1 MDEPEEKI
9 TVSRGELAAFLLQ
22 SVLLAAAMAFSAAIV
37 LQRTLLVPRSFASGI
52 GLLIGML
59 CSYPTIRILGRA
71 DGVDFSFLK
80 WFAISF
86 SAAAFA
92 TVAVGVF

>member
-1 MDEPEEKI
+1 MDQPPDRI
-9 TVSRGELAAFLLQ
+9 TVTRGELAAFLLQ
-22 SVLLAAAMAFSAAIV
+22 SVLLAAAMAFSAAVV
-37 LQRTLLVPRSFASGI
+37 LQRAFSTPQSIASGI

-71 DGVDFSFLK
+71 DGIDFSFMK